1 MDNKLKKK
9 YVNYLILLV
18 IIVIAAIYYFSNN
31 KATFSLRNINFAV
44 ENIEDIDQLILNTES
59 GKIEL
64 TKQNNDWKVNQQYYA
79 KNRNILNFVTALN
92 RLEILSP
99 VSKTEKAQIAS
110 ILKSDGIQVEI
121 IKNNKTIRKYYVSKP
136 SMHKSKTY
144 MMMYKSDEPFIIHIP
159 SFKGKVAGL
168 FVLDENYWRD
178 QTVFNY
184 KPQDIKEIKLEYSNN
199 PEKSFRI
206 TNFNDGTF
214 SLQSIAE
221 NKYLEDFHVEKVA
234 TYFVYFQ
241 GIEFDQ
247 VLSGITK
254 EKTDSILQT
263 TPFITITV
271 EDFNRDKNS
280 ISIYRKEAENELDEF
295 GQKAKFDYNKA
306 YARLNNSSEII
317 LIQYHIFDPLLKEI
331 DYFR

>member
-9 YVNYLILLV
+9 YANYLILLV
-18 IIVIAAIYYFSNN
+18 IILTAAIYFFSNS
-31 KATFSLRNINFAV
+31 KATFRLRNINFAV
-44 ENIEDIDQLILNTES
+44 ENIEDIDQIILKAESNT
-59 GKIEL
+59 IQL
-64 TKQNNDWKVNQQYYA
+64 TKQNNAWKVNQQYHA
-79 KNRNILNFVTALN
+79 KSRNILDFITALN
-92 RLEILSP
+92 RIEILSP

-121 IKNNKTIRKYYVSKP
+121 IKNNKSIRKYYVSRP

-144 MMMYKSDEPFIIHIP
+144 MMMYKSNEPFIIHIP
-159 SFKGKVAGL
+159 SFKVKVAGL

-178 QTVFNY
+178 HTVFNY
-184 KPQDIKEIKLEYSNN
+184 KPQDIKEIQLNYPNN
-199 PEKSFRI
+199 PEKSFCL
-206 TNFNDGTF
+206 TNYNDGTF
-214 SLQSIAE
+214 SVQSIAD
-221 NKYLEDFHVEKVA
+221 NNYLEDFQVEKVA
-234 TYFVYFQ
+234 RYFIYFQ
-241 GIEFDQ
+241 GVEFER
-247 VLSGITK
+247 VLSGLSK
-254 EKTDSILQT
+254 EKTDSILQL
-263 TPFITITV
+263 TPFTTITV

-306 YARLNNSSEII
+306 YARINNSNEII